1 MDTRRADP
9 TQGPALL
16 LKTQVIPD
24 MNLSSI
30 KEQLLRQRADIER
43 HLHET
48 EGAKELEVVGRLSR
62 ANAFQARELAFQNE
76 KRWSRELTRID
87 SALARIERGTYGYCA
102 LCDEEIAPG
111 RLEANPAIPLCIKCA
126 QTQSTPM

>member
-1 MDTRRADP
+1 M
-9 TQGPALL
+9 
-16 LKTQVIPD
+16 
-24 MNLSSI
+24 MNFSSI
-30 KEQLLRQRADIER
+30 KEQLLQHRADIER

-48 EGAKELEVVGRLSR
+48 EAAEELEVVGRLSR

-76 KRWSRELTRID
+76 KRWSRELAQID

-102 LCDEEIAPG
+102 LCDEAIAPG

-126 QTQSTPM
+126 QTHSTPM